1 MHALHLHFLS
11 YEIEIIILEYVIERC
26 FFCHQYGCGLFA
38 HPRNVFFLFLSVT
51 YLPDK
56 VKVAGKCFRS
66 MRKNEPPHILEIFVK
81 LENKGITGKCSC
93 VAGESGY
100 CHHIVDLLFYMAHCK
115 MFGLTSLPDDLTCT
129 SVPQRWS
136 VPREKRIGT
145 KEIQSVLV
153 KKPRIGANY
162 NKFIKSTLYSPSTS
176 YGILCKSDFTGLD
189 PLPLIVDIAPT
200 AEQRPN

>member
-1 MHALHLHFLS
+1 MLFILLS
-11 YEIEIIILEYVIERC
+11 PIWLWVIC
-26 FFCHQYGCGLFA
+26 SSKKC
-38 HPRNVFFLFLSVT
+38 FFLFLAVT

-66 MRKNEPPHILEIFVK
+66 IRKNELPHILEICVK

-100 CHHIVDLLFYMAHCK
+100 CHHIVGLVFYMAHCK
-115 MFGLTSLPDDLTCT
+115 MFGLTSLPDDVTCI
-129 SVPQRWS
+129 SVSQRCS

-153 KKPRIGANY
+153 KKQRIGANS
-162 NKFIKSTLYSPSTS
+162 NKFIKTTLYSSL
-176 YGILCKSDFTGLD
+176 YFLWN
-189 PLPLIVDIAPT
+189 PL
-200 AEQRPN
+200 QQ